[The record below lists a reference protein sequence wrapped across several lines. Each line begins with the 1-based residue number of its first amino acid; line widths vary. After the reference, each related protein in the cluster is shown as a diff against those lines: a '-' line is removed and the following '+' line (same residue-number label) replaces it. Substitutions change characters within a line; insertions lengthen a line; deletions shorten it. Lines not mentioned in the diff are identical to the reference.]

1 MTVIINKY
9 TLTLVLLV
17 LLGTFFYIAFDY
29 MSDEGSAS
37 PSSILIENAA
47 ETSVTDGELATGT
60 EKDFLQKVEENGSGE
75 GVEFFVEYRLERERV
90 RSRQIEL
97 LQQIV
102 ENPNSVAETRQEAQQ
117 KLLEIITYFEQEL
130 QLENMIIAKG
140 YNDTVLFI
148 QPNQAVAVVNQKEL
162 TEQDVTIIADI
173 IANITGHKIENIVII
188 PKG

>member
-1 MTVIINKY
+1 MTVITNKY
-9 TLTLVLLV
+9 TLSLVLLV
-17 LLGTFFYIAFDY
+17 LFGTFFYVAYDY
-29 MSDEGSAS
+29 
-37 PSSILIENAA
+37 
-47 ETSVTDGELATGT
+47 VTDGLDATPTSVPVENLEETTVTEGELSEGPEANFLKEV
-60 EKDFLQKVEENGSGE
+60 EKKGSGD
-75 GVEFFVEYRLERERV
+75 GVEFFVEYRLERDRV

-117 KLLEIITYFEQEL
+117 KLLDITTYLEQEL

-148 QPNQAVAVVNQKEL
+148 QPNQVVAVINQKEL

-173 IANITGHKIENIVII
+173 IANTTGHKMEDIIIV